1 MSGCDGA
8 VVSTL
13 RSPHLPKAHTFHPF
27 PLFQVV
33 KGIVFF
39 TFFQN
44 WCISVYFHIFPPED
58 MEVTVGA
65 LQSTIMCI
73 EMLIFAI
80 MHAFAFSY
88 IDFPRVTELEASN
101 DQLMLLAGWAKYYA
115 RARLR
120 WKVGT
125 ASWWRMVF
133 RVMCNLRD
141 VREDTR
147 ETWQHVKAEVDMLQ
161 IPKR

>member
-1 MSGCDGA
+1 M
-8 VVSTL
+8 
-13 RSPHLPKAHTFHPF
+13 
-27 PLFQVV
+27 V

-88 IDFPRVTELEASN
+88 VDFPRVTELEASN
-101 DQLMLLAGWAKYYA
+101 DQVQTNFLPISHFF
-115 RARLR
+115 RL
-120 WKVGT
+120 
-125 ASWWRMVF
+125 S
-133 RVMCNLRD
+133 
-141 VREDTR
+141 
-147 ETWQHVKAEVDMLQ
+147 
-161 IPKR
+161 